1 MVSDGVYDV
10 LFLDIRN
17 AARSIIAEAILD
29 ALGQGKFNGY
39 SAGTNPKG
47 SIDPYA
53 LALLEQMGHPTA
65 ELRSKSIEEYSG
77 EGAPF
82 FDFVITLCDKAAGE
96 SMPVWHGQ
104 PVTATW
110 SFPDPSR
117 FEDGEHSPAEIAAE
131 FAETYKDI
139 HALLSTFV
147 NLPPKSL
154 DRMSLENHVGG
165 VSAQH
170 AATRG

>member
-10 LFLDIRN
+10 LFLCTRN

-29 ALGQGKFNGY
+29 KLGQGKFNGY

-47 SIDPYA
+47 SIDPHA
-53 LALLEQMGHPTA
+53 ISLLTQMGHPVD
-65 ELRSKSIEEYSG
+65 ELRSKSIDEFSG

-82 FDFVITLCDKAAGE
+82 FDFIITLCDKAAGE
-96 SMPVWHGQ
+96 PMPTWHGH

-117 FEDGEHSPAEIAAE
+117 FENGEHNEAEIAAE

-139 HALLSTFV
+139 NTLLQTFV
-147 NLPPKSL
+147 SLPPESL
-154 DRMSLENHVGG
+154 DRLSLENHMGA

-170 AATRG
+170 AAKRG